1 MSFAAGAETIVD
13 FSRDI
18 WSVSRLNAEVRAVL
32 DGSFPLLWIQGEV
45 SNLSRPASG
54 HIYFTLKDEAAQVR
68 CAMFRPK
75 RLLLS
80 FSPANGQQVLL
91 RARVGLYEGRGDY
104 QLLVEHM
111 EPAGEGALRIELD
124 RRKRRLAAEG
134 LFDEARKRRL
144 PSFPRRIGLITS
156 PSGAAL
162 HDLLTV
168 LRRRLP
174 LLPVLIY
181 PAQVQGDGA
190 AATLIDALELAN
202 RRGDCDVLILARGG
216 GSLEDLMPFNDEGLA
231 RAIRAS
237 RIPVVTG
244 VGHEVDVSIADLA
257 ADRRGA
263 TPSAAAELCT
273 PSVEHL
279 GSRIGA
285 LHGRLMAAHR
295 QALMAAAARVERALR
310 HLRLLHPISRL
321 HQLAQGLDHTERRL
335 DMALHR
341 RLQVCERRLRPL
353 ASRLDLASPAR
364 RIQAD
369 ARALSSLQQRLMA
382 ASGRL
387 LSHPGERL
395 STLAQRLQALSPL
408 ATLARGYAIV
418 TLAPAG
424 QVVTDAR
431 QVPGG
436 SRLDIRLAR
445 GMITA
450 VVEPAGK

>member
-1 MSFAAGAETIVD
+1 
-13 FSRDI
+13 
-18 WSVSRLNAEVRAVL
+18 
-32 DGSFPLLWIQGEV
+32 
-45 SNLSRPASG
+45 
-54 HIYFTLKDEAAQVR
+54 
-68 CAMFRPK
+68 
-75 RLLLS
+75 
-80 FSPANGQQVLL
+80 
-91 RARVGLYEGRGDY
+91 
-104 QLLVEHM
+104 
-111 EPAGEGALRIELD
+111 
-124 RRKRRLAAEG
+124 
-134 LFDEARKRRL
+134 
-144 PSFPRRIGLITS
+144 
-156 PSGAAL
+156 
-162 HDLLTV
+162 
-168 LRRRLP
+168 
-174 LLPVLIY
+174 
-181 PAQVQGDGA
+181 
-190 AATLIDALELAN
+190 
-202 RRGDCDVLILARGG
+202 
-216 GSLEDLMPFNDEGLA
+216 
-231 RAIRAS
+231 
-237 RIPVVTG
+237 
-244 VGHEVDVSIADLA
+244 
-257 ADRRGA
+257 
-263 TPSAAAELCT
+263 
-273 PSVEHL
+273 
-279 GSRIGA
+279 
-285 LHGRLMAAHR
+285 MAAHR

-321 HQLAQGLDHTERRL
+321 HQLAQGLDQTERRL